1 MKQLCPEWTIAL
13 AHLKTTKNIFLK
25 RKNCCFRSFLFCQK
39 SCLLEK
45 MKIYNLHSRFQ
56 NLEMIYWWGKKIN
69 HSLHSICCKILMLYM
84 YLNVIWM
91 PEQKVKYYVNGL
103 NIIFFMRKIFNKKS
117 KITGWRRCKI
127 DIKSPFIPLALIL
140 SAVTLSMVDHCS
152 GNIWLL

>member
-1 MKQLCPEWTIAL
+1 MNHSSCAS
-13 AHLKTTKNIFLK
+13 KNYKKYFSKKEKLLLQIFFILPK
-25 RKNCCFRSFLFCQK
+25 IMFTWENENLQPSFAFSK
-39 SCLLEK
+39 SR
-45 MKIYNLHSRFQ
+45 N
-56 NLEMIYWWGKKIN
+56 GKKIN